1 MISSIKNAMT
11 YGVILTVLFHPRI
24 ALKDKFIQGMD
35 TMSVSM
41 EELTG
46 AKYPRIQ
53 ESSTFN
59 SVTQQLGQAYED
71 RIAGGLVG
79 GSKGVG
85 DLLPMTSTSNADGSP
100 VIQYITIPDRSQMAS
115 R

>member
-1 MISSIKNAMT
+1 MISSIKNVIT

-24 ALKDKFIQGMD
+24 ALKDKFVQGMD
-35 TMSVSM
+35 TMAVSM

-59 SVTQQLGQAYED
+59 TVTQQLGQAYED

-79 GSKGVG
+79 SNGIG
-85 DLLPMTSTSNADGSP
+85 DLLPVTSTSNADGSP
-100 VIQYITIPDRSQMAS
+100 VINYITIPDHSQMAS

>member
-1 MISSIKNAMT
+1 MIRAIKNVMT

-24 ALKDKFIQGMD
+24 ALKDKFVQGLD

-41 EELTG
+41 EQLTG

-53 ESSTFN
+53 ESATFN
-59 SVTQQLGQAYED
+59 TVADALNDAYEN
-71 RIAGGLVG
+71 RIVGGLVG
-79 GSKGVG
+79 RKGGS
-85 DLLPMTSTSNADGSP
+85 DLLPATSISNADGSP
-100 VIQYITIPDRSQMAS
+100 AINYITIPDHSQVAS

>member
-1 MISSIKNAMT
+1 MISSIKNVMT

-24 ALKDKFIQGMD
+24 ALKDKFVQGLD

-46 AKYPRIQ
+46 TKYPRIQ

-59 SVTQQLGQAYED
+59 TLTQKLNEAYED

-79 GSKGVG
+79 NKGIG
-85 DLLPMTSTSNADGSP
+85 DLLPVTSTSNADGSP

>member
-1 MISSIKNAMT
+1 MT

-24 ALKDKFIQGMD
+24 ALKDKFVQGLD

-46 AKYPRIQ
+46 TKYPRIQ

-59 SVTQQLGQAYED
+59 TVTQKLNEAYED

-79 GSKGVG
+79 NKGIG
-85 DLLPMTSTSNADGSP
+85 DLLPVTSTSNADGSP

>member
-1 MISSIKNAMT
+1 MISSIKNVMT

-24 ALKDKFIQGMD
+24 ALKDKFVQGLD

-46 AKYPRIQ
+46 TKYPRIQ

-59 SVTQQLGQAYED
+59 TVTQKLNEAYED

-79 GSKGVG
+79 NKGIG
-85 DLLPMTSTSNADGSP
+85 DLLPVTSTSNADGSP